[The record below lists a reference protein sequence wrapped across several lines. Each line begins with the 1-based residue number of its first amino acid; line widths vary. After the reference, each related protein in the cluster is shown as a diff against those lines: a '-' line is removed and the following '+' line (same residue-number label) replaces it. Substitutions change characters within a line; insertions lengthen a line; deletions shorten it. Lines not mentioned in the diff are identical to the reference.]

1 MSKNDLER
9 VESSLGGASPFLA
22 RFYQKPPCWS
32 LLIIMASDWIE
43 IAQYLSVTG
52 LGIMTS

>member
-22 RFYQKPPCWS
+22 RFYHEPPCWS
-32 LLIIMASDWIE
+32 LLIILVSDWIE
-43 IAQYLSVTG
+43 IAQYLAVTG

>member
-9 VESSLGGASPFLA
+9 GESSLGGASPFLA